1 MDSPWNSPDQ
11 NTGVGC
17 LSLLQGI
24 FPIQRSNLGVPHC
37 KRILYQLSH
46 QGSPRILEWVTYP
59 FSSGSSWPRDLTGV
73 SCIAG
78 GFFTSWATRKAL
90 FFMKANVSYLM
101 QSHNFLFTDK
111 KQMIREVT
119 ETVGGLV
126 RIQSHVCLITKYLY
140 LHESSLPLL
149 IIFFLSYYFP
159 SLSKQ
164 RYVVVFIFVYH
175 LAKEN
180 PVGLKIWSPRKLNK
194 SLLYYFLVNGL
205 WQVSESP

>member
-1 MDSPWNSPDQ
+1 
-11 NTGVGC
+11 
-17 LSLLQGI
+17 
-24 FPIQRSNLGVPHC
+24 
-37 KRILYQLSH
+37 
-46 QGSPRILEWVTYP
+46 
-59 FSSGSSWPRDLTGV
+59 
-73 SCIAG
+73 
-78 GFFTSWATRKAL
+78 
-90 FFMKANVSYLM
+90 MKANVSYLM

-180 PVGLKIWSPRKLNK
+180 PVGLKI
-194 SLLYYFLVNGL
+194 
-205 WQVSESP
+205 